1 MGWRSLTDERP
12 LSSIQQVALIL
23 LRTVIGWHFLYEG
36 YYKLMTPGWSA
47 EGQPLGA
54 WSAAGYLR
62 AASGPL
68 AGPLR
73 RMMESGLG
81 PWIDRGVKFGLLF
94 VGLSLMLG
102 LFTRLGCWGAIIL
115 LSLFYLSAI
124 PLQGT
129 PQPGNEGTYLLV
141 NKNLIELVTVFAL
154 LSFGTGRIAG
164 LDVLLGRRQ
173 KKSQLAPKAEVTV

>member
-1 MGWRSLTDERP
+1 MTDERP
-12 LSSIQQVALIL
+12 LSSMQQVALIL
-23 LRTVIGWHFLYEG
+23 LRTLIGWHFLYEG

-54 WSAAGYLR
+54 WSAAGYLK

-68 AGPLR
+68 AGLLR
-73 RMMESGLG
+73 RMMESGMG
-81 PWIDRGVKFGLLF
+81 PWIDRGVKFGLLL

-102 LFTRLGCWGAIIL
+102 LATRLGCWGAIIL

-124 PLQGT
+124 PFQGT

-141 NKNLIELVTVFAL
+141 NKNLIELVAIFAL
-154 LSFGTGRIAG
+154 LLFDTGRIAG
-164 LDVLLGRRQ
+164 LDMLLTRRK
-173 KKSQLAPKAEVTV
+173 KKSQLARKAEVTV